1 MAQEQQ
7 VLQGTVG
14 AVVFSNEEN
23 GYTVLRLQCDDGQTV
38 TVVGTIPQASVGEKL
53 SVTGRWSS
61 HPSYGKQ
68 FEAEFLERL
77 LPQTESEI
85 LRYLSGRAVKGIGP
99 VLATRIVHRF
109 GADSLRIIESDPAQL
124 ATISGI
130 SRAKANAI
138 SENFRLQSGIRL
150 LMEFFSAYSLPPELA
165 IQLHRLYGDT
175 ARDVLQND
183 PYLLTEEELNCPF
196 AQADHFA
203 LAQGVDPADPRRLEA
218 AILHNLR
225 LAAENGHSFLPEEKL
240 IRLTTDLLDC
250 REDPVLIAIDR
261 LVEYSRLV
269 RDFLGSKE
277 LIYLP
282 QLHQAEVYCRQKLT
296 HHGACRYPLPSNW
309 NRVFSNV
316 TGHGGLHYSKDQC
329 LAMEQA
335 VTQGLLLLTG
345 GPGTGKTTVLRA
357 VLELYEALDIKCVL
371 AAPTGRAAKRLTEV
385 TGREASTIHRLL
397 EAGIDPFTGK
407 MCFGRDE
414 SNKLKADA
422 IILDEMSMVDL
433 PLLHSLLLAVKAKT
447 RLILVGDPDQLP
459 PVGPGCPFRDCL
471 KSETLPTVRLTEIF
485 RQAQQSLIVMN
496 AHRINSGITPE
507 LSRKDSDFFFI
518 PCRSEQHLQQ
528 TVAELVSLRL
538 PKNMGIPSGEI
549 QVLTPTRRGAV
560 GTWELNDVL
569 QNTLNPAKPLK
580 KEKKYGNFSF
590 REGDRVMQIRN
601 NYDIMWKKQDGSA
614 IGTGIF
620 NGDIGTITTI
630 DFDEETLTVVFDDR
644 QADYSFDQL
653 GELEPAYAMT
663 VHKSQGSEYRAVV
676 LCAWGGS
683 PYLLSRS
690 VLYTAVT
697 RARELLIVVGRE
709 DTVQTMT
716 ANSKGNQ
723 RYTGLKLRL
732 QQTDSN

>member
-1 MAQEQQ
+1 MAQEQL
-7 VLQGTVG
+7 VLQGVVGTVI
-14 AVVFSNEEN
+14 FSNEEN
-23 GYTVLRLQCDDGQTV
+23 GYTVLRLQCEDGQTA
-38 TVVGTIPQASVGEKL
+38 TVVGIIPQASVGERL

-61 HPSYGKQ
+61 HPSYGRQ

-77 LPQTESEI
+77 MPQTEGDI

-109 GADSLRIIESDPAQL
+109 GADSLRIIESAPEQL

-130 SRAKANAI
+130 SKAKAKAI

-150 LMEFFSAYSLPPELA
+150 LMEFLTAYGLPPELA
-165 IQLHRLYGDT
+165 VQMHRLYGET
-175 ARDVLQND
+175 AKDVLQND
-183 PYLLTEEELNCPF
+183 PYLLTEEDLNCPF
-196 AQADHFA
+196 AQADRFA
-203 LAQGVDPADPRRLEA
+203 LAQGIKPGDPRRLEA

-225 LAAENGHSFLPEEKL
+225 QAAENGHSFLPEEKL
-240 IRLTTDLLDC
+240 IHLTTDLLGC
-250 REDPVLIAIDR
+250 GEDPVLIAIDN
-261 LVEYSRLV
+261 LVEYERLV
-269 RDFLGSKE
+269 RDFLGNTE

-282 QLHQAEVYCRQKLT
+282 QLHRAEVFCRQKLT

-309 NRVFSNV
+309 NRIFSNI
-316 TGHGGLHYSKDQC
+316 TEHSGLRYSHDQC
-329 LAMEQA
+329 QAMEQA
-335 VTQGLLLLTG
+335 VTNGLLLLTG

-357 VLELYEALDIKCVL
+357 VLELYDALGIKCVL

-407 MCFGRDE
+407 MCFNRDE
-414 SNKLKADA
+414 SNTLKTDA

-433 PLLHSLLLAVKAKT
+433 PLLHSLLLAVRAKT

-471 KSETLPTVRLTEIF
+471 KSEALPTLRLTEIF
-485 RQAQQSLIVMN
+485 RQAQKSLIVMN
-496 AHRINSGITPE
+496 AHRINAGTMPE
-507 LSRKDSDFFFI
+507 LGRKDSDFFFI
-518 PCRSEQHLQQ
+518 PGRSEQQLQQ
-528 TVAELVSLRL
+528 TIAELVALRL
-538 PKNMGIPSGEI
+538 PKNMGIAPSDI

-560 GTWELNDVL
+560 GTWELNEVL
-569 QNTLNPAKPLK
+569 QNALNPAAPQK
-580 KEKKYGNFSF
+580 KEKKFGNFSF

-601 NYDIMWKKQDGSA
+601 NYDIMWKKQDGSTV
-614 IGTGIF
+614 GTGIF
-620 NGDIGTITTI
+620 NGDIGTVSVI
-630 DFDEETLTVVFDDR
+630 DYDAETMTVIFDDR
-644 QADYSFDQL
+644 QADYSFDLL

-697 RARELLIVVGRE
+697 RARELLVVVGRE

-716 ANSKGNQ
+716 ANAKGNQ

-732 QQTDSN
+732 QQT